1 MRLPQPEAM
10 PYLVSNCVIKLIF
23 FISFQGFFRTHLN
36 YKPLKLLAGE
46 EAGPGEGDGDVVLA
60 GLAEGQLVGE
70 VTVVSATKSM
80 TWL

>member
-1 MRLPQPEAM
+1 M
-10 PYLVSNCVIKLIF
+10 PYLVSNCVIKLI
-23 FISFQGFFRTHLN
+23 SFYHFRASLGRGFRTHLN

-60 GLAEGQLVGE
+60 GLAKVQLEGE

>member
-1 MRLPQPEAM
+1 M

-23 FISFQGFFRTHLN
+23 YHFRASFRTHLN
-36 YKPLKLLAGE
+36 YKSLELLAGE
-46 EAGPGEGDGDVVLA
+46 ETGPGEGDGDAVLA

-70 VTVVSATKSM
+70 VTMVSATKSM